1 MELRIDPE
9 FQNKIPP
16 LTDDEFKQ
24 LEENILTAGEV
35 YEPIVTWNG
44 IIVDGHNRW
53 KIIQAH
59 PEISWRIRSMEFA
72 DKWAAFDWMY
82 RNQLGRR
89 NLTEQQRTDL
99 IGLLAI
105 ARMNTHGGDR
115 GNQYTNLASG
125 QNGTLPND
133 RKRTRDVI
141 AEELGIGARTVDR
154 AIGFAK
160 GISAIREQEP
170 EIADSILKGELSV
183 KKADVIEI
191 GKGKDDPTLR
201 EKIEKLKK
209 GEPIREKKE
218 VKTKEEDEKP
228 MGKPMIRTSEPIV
241 AVTPQIKPEKEIP
254 IAENPRAYMAG
265 TKENKELNRLMRTS
279 IAELENK
286 IPAPVYTVDMMLGE
300 LTATIDMYSRTIETF
315 YQTHRNMYT
324 KANQAAIEKV
334 YNECLIG
341 RMMKMKEEIEYV

>member
-9 FQNKIPP
+9 FQSKIPP
-16 LTDDEFKQ
+16 LTEAEFAQ
-24 LEENILTAGEV
+24 LKENILSDGKV
-35 YEPIVTWNG
+35 KRPISTWNG
-44 IIVDGHNRW
+44 VIVDGHNRW
-53 KIIQAH
+53 KIIQEN
-59 PEISWRIRSMEFA
+59 PWLPYTIEELSFP

-82 RNQLGRR
+82 KNQLGQR
-89 NLTEQQRTDL
+89 NLTEQQRTFL
-99 IGLLAI
+99 IGKMYE
-105 ARMNTHGGDR
+105 ARKNTHGGNR
-115 GNQYTNLASG
+115 GNQYTDLPSTQNGNLAKTG
-125 QNGTLPND
+125 RIGET
-133 RKRTRDVI
+133 I
-141 AEELGIGARTVDR
+141 AKELGIGNGTVLR
-154 AIGFAK
+154 AKDFAK
-160 GISAIREQEP
+160 GIDAIREQEP
-170 EIADSILKGELSV
+170 EVADSILKGELPV
-183 KKADVIEI
+183 KKADVMELSKE
-191 GKGKDDPTLR
+191 KGEPTLR
-201 EKIEKLKK
+201 EKIERLKK

-218 VKTKEEDEKP
+218 AKTKEEDEKP

-334 YNECLIG
+334 YKECLIG